1 MELSSSRP
9 FGAKDWIRLASALVC
24 AGLIR
29 KMLTSEYLPGAGL
42 ALAFV
47 IFLAAGLLTR
57 GERRPF
63 SRLRRGDAF
72 MALVSALLSA
82 AYAAFMSV
90 ELRFLL
96 FPVTCACIAWTLF
109 SASGRLPGEPMSA
122 ESLSAAARRLPGA
135 CFQSMGKPFAALSG
149 LKKTRGLL
157 AGALISVPVVIA
169 AAILLTS
176 ADDVFASF
184 LSNAFRNASFSYVV
198 LDAFMLVLALAMF
211 SFLFSLGLAPSPA
224 ENTPREVKPQ
234 AVFALP
240 VALLDAL
247 YAVFVGIQLVYLFGG
262 QKSAAM
268 QGGYAEYAR
277 KGFFELALVSL
288 INLTFSAFAFRCCG
302 FPKALRWLSAGL
314 YAATAVLLASS
325 AMRMGLYV
333 RAYGLSFLRLLT
345 FWGIFAM
352 AVADIFAAYRLI
364 FPGKKVFSRA
374 AAVILVSFVLLVY
387 MNPEARVAAWNIRH
401 TAAEA
406 VDAEYLSS
414 LSPDAL
420 LALDRLSDSSEE
432 ARRAAR
438 EIRSRYESVPAA
450 SSSLTRILT
459 R

>member
-9 FGAKDWIRLASALVC
+9 FGGREWIHLASALVC

-29 KMLTSEYLPGAGL
+29 KMLTSEYLPGAGM
-42 ALAFV
+42 ALTFL
-47 IFLAAGLLTR
+47 IFLAAGLFTR
-57 GERRPF
+57 GKRRPF

-82 AYAAFMSV
+82 AYAVFMSV
-90 ELRFLL
+90 EMRLFL

-109 SASGRLPGEPMSA
+109 SASDCLPGEPMSA

-135 CFQSMGKPFAALSG
+135 CFRSMGKPFAALSG

-157 AGALISVPVVIA
+157 AGALLSVPMVIA

-184 LSNAFRNASFSYVV
+184 LSNAFRDASFSNVV
-198 LDAFMLVLALAMF
+198 LDAFVLVLALVLF
-211 SFLFSLGLAPSPA
+211 SFLFSLGFAPSFA
-224 ENTPREVKPQ
+224 EKPTREIKPQ

-240 VALLDAL
+240 VALMDIL

-262 QKSAAM
+262 RESAAM